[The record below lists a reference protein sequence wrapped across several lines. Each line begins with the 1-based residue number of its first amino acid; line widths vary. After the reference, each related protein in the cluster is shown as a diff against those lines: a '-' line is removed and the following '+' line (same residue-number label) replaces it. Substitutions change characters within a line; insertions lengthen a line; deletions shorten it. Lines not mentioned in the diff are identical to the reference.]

1 MGLIVFCIVQQ
12 GVVMNIKDDAL
23 TIMSEAH
30 ENLAASLS
38 EYLSDDQ
45 LQVMDEVEFT
55 LLNVSQSLCI

>member
-1 MGLIVFCIVQQ
+1 
-12 GVVMNIKDDAL
+12 MNIKDDAV
-23 TIMSEAH
+23 TIMSKAH

-55 LLNVSQSLCI
+55 LLNVSLYI